1 MIQYPLEMYPK
12 VAMLA
17 LRYIKQ
23 LKRKKVK
30 IIILIH
36 DIESLRTQDKNQK
49 EWYQHAEKSFLCLAD
64 DVIAH
69 NKKMIGYLKK
79 IGLDTRI
86 HALEIFDYL
95 VEAESIQDVY
105 KRQGIYIYSD
115 VQRHLPCGGNP
126 CAGRHDA
133 RFY

>member
-1 MIQYPLEMYPK
+1 M
-12 VAMLA
+12 
-17 LRYIKQ
+17 
-23 LKRKKVK
+23 
-30 IIILIH
+30 IH
-36 DIESLRTQDKNQK
+36 DIESLRTQDKKQK

-95 VEAESIQDVY
+95 VEAESIQKPKQ
-105 KRQGIYIYSD
+105 KRIKMQLLLQGTCRKKKRDMCISWI
-115 VQRHLPCGGNP
+115 R
-126 CAGRHDA
+126 
-133 RFY
+133 